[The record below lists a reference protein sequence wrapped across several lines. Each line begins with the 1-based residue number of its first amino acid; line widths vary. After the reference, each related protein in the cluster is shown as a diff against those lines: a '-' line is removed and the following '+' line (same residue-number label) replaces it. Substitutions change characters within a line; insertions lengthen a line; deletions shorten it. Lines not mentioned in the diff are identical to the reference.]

1 MLFKALLMLPVLL
14 FYPAAQ
20 YTLHFDSR
28 GVKDGPGAGAQ
39 GTAEEHPDAFSAFT
53 FPHRPSVSPEQL
65 LAYAGSEPGSGASD
79 TPASSSKSGFDPKAA
94 LSGASRSPEVRQSVR
109 LQGLVHALV
118 LLSVSSRGAKQNFVC
133 QLGVVLLIEWPC
145 SSVEWAVS

>member
-1 MLFKALLMLPVLL
+1 MLLKALLTSPVLL
-14 FYPAAQ
+14 LHPAAQ

-39 GTAEEHPDAFSAFT
+39 GTAEDNPDAFSAFT

-65 LAYAGSEPGSGASD
+65 LAFAASEPGPGASGA
-79 TPASSSKSGFDPKAA
+79 PASSSKSGFDPKAA

-109 LQGLVHALV
+109 LWSSVHALV
-118 LLSVSSRGAKQNFVC
+118 LLSASSRGAKQNFVC
-133 QLGVVLLIEWPC
+133 QLCVVLLIEWPC
-145 SSVEWAVS
+145 SSVEWVVS